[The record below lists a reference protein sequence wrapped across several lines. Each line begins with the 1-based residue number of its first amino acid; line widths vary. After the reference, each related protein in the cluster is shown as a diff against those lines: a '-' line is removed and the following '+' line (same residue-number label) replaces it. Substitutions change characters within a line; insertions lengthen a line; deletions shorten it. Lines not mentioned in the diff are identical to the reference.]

1 MPRIATEQSTETIK
15 ARRALQAYLDAP
27 GRTQVALSR
36 ECGIGQYTIS
46 KFLSGRIKS
55 LTPDVRAVMKI
66 AGIGITDAGSR
77 LSKDTRIQH
86 ALGAAWDGTD
96 FGTELLA
103 RAIEALGPVLRDAS
117 SLKHEGGRQSQV
129 AD

>member
-15 ARRALQAYLDAP
+15 ARRALQAYLRVP
-27 GRTQVALSR
+27 GRTQVSLSK
-36 ECGIGQYTIS
+36 ESGVKQYTIS

-55 LTPDVRAVMKI
+55 LTPDVRALMKVASI
-66 AGIGITDAGSR
+66 SINEAGSR
-77 LSKDTRIQH
+77 LSTDTRIQH

-117 SLKHEGGRQSQV
+117 SQKHDGESR
-129 AD
+129 

>member
-1 MPRIATEQSTETIK
+1 MPRIATEQSTETIET
-15 ARRALQAYLDAP
+15 RRALQAYLDST
-27 GRTQVALSR
+27 GRTQVALAMES
-36 ECGIGQYTIS
+36 GIRQYTIS

-55 LTPDVRAVMKI
+55 LTPDVREVIKV
-66 AGIGITDAGSR
+66 AGIGITEAGSR
-77 LSKDTRIQH
+77 LCKDTRIQH

-117 SLKHEGGRQSQV
+117 SQKHDGGRR
-129 AD
+129 

>member
-15 ARRALQAYLDAP
+15 ARRALQAYLGVP
-27 GRTQVALSR
+27 GRTQVALSQKS
-36 ECGIGQYTIS
+36 GIRQYTIS

-55 LTPDVRAVMKI
+55 LTPDVREVMKV
-66 AGIGITDAGSR
+66 AGIGINEAGRR
-77 LSKDTRIQH
+77 LSSDTRIQH

-96 FGTELLA
+96 FGMELLA

-117 SLKHEGGRQSQV
+117 AQKHDGGRR
-129 AD
+129 

>member
-1 MPRIATEQSTETIK
+1 MPRIATEQSAKTIE
-15 ARRALQAYLDAP
+15 ARRALQAYLGVP

-36 ECGIGQYTIS
+36 ESGVAQYTIS

-55 LTPDVRAVMKI
+55 LTPDVLELMKV
-66 AGIGITDAGSR
+66 ADIGIIEVGSR
-77 LSKDTRIQH
+77 LSSDTRIRH

-96 FGTELLA
+96 VGMELLA

-117 SLKHEGGRQSQV
+117 SLKHDGGRR
-129 AD
+129 